1 MNSKGVYIDESLFD
15 VSNSIPNA
23 SLTIQTYDLEK
34 AKEVFMKSSVYR
46 NSSISLTTS
55 LNLGKELSFYT
66 DFDRFDSPT
75 MNDETTKKL
84 AYELIEDLDLSLDDL
99 YLKEIGRTGKK
110 TILIFG
116 QKIGE
121 YVIDDSYMILKYN
134 NDTLLEFQRV
144 WYDVVSLT
152 HVEKDFYLPEYALY
166 NIMGQIYDRLPDRQ
180 RSITVNDLSLVYQ
193 LRPVGSENN
202 LEELVIE
209 GEARIYYQIT
219 TSDGEKYLSNALIE

>member
-1 MNSKGVYIDESLFD
+1 
-15 VSNSIPNA
+15 
-23 SLTIQTYDLEK
+23 
-34 AKEVFMKSSVYR
+34 
-46 NSSISLTTS
+46 
-55 LNLGKELSFYT
+55 
-66 DFDRFDSPT
+66 
-75 MNDETTKKL
+75 
-84 AYELIEDLDLSLDDL
+84 
-99 YLKEIGRTGKK
+99 
-110 TILIFG
+110 
-116 QKIGE
+116 
-121 YVIDDSYMILKYN
+121 MILKYN